1 METKVSNFRTWK
13 SGKVWLVASAAV
25 AALAMTGAVTANAA
39 TVNNSATTTNGA
51 GTVPVYQVAKGN
63 DHYLSTNKA
72 YVDSL
77 LTKGYNSEKIVAFA
91 AAQSATPVNSWYK
104 PSAGHYYTTDN
115 SAANVARLKALGYTQ
130 FYTSNLYSL
139 TANDNN
145 AAPVYVTFNSAAN
158 HYYTQDQTDV
168 PAGYGNQSVSF
179 LGVKAAASIAAE
191 DATVTA
197 GATNAQVEAA
207 VVKNAIAA
215 GTTVTVNGVTSTL
228 AQDELS
234 ADAGGNS
241 LFTNTNGVL
250 QINSAALT
258 VTGLD
263 TTKTGVQTVT
273 LALAGSTTTTTVKVT
288 VVAPTVSSTTGAV
301 STSVISGAN
310 ANIIS
315 ATNGQATAYTLN
327 GSTASE
333 TYTNASG
340 TSTTVS
346 VPSSTLN
353 VATGTAVD
361 PYVGLILPK
370 GGLVAAAA
378 ATSTTAAV
386 AASPAADQSVLYN
399 GTGDTFLS
407 DFPTYGQ
414 SATSTTPMT
423 IAQMKAAVSYTWDD
437 VDAKTTGNTGTLDT
451 TKLGNG
457 DIITI
462 HYFTTGVNGVKTPLA
477 TAKLTVM
484 NAAVVNS
491 VAPAFKIDTTKDTLD
506 TTTGAVD
513 GTSTTA
519 AVNGTVAGTNTLT
532 LGQTVLGATTFD
544 PASFT
549 TITKATGVTETII
562 YAATTTAAAQ
572 GKADVAAAQAA
583 NETLAT
589 YIAANYT
596 AKGIALPYA
605 VVSSVDTTKVG
616 TYTAYYTQAVK
627 TAATYVNGVVTL
639 PTTALASAG
648 SLTYNIADAGAAT
661 VSASATA
668 ARLTN
673 GTITVAGYGTLPV
686 VLVSSTSAANY
697 VAYAPSSYLDA
708 KGTSTMTLSNNTGT
722 LTAVAPASQTVAN
735 PYAPTSEAVT
745 VTPISLGALSGTSST
760 GTAVS
765 YSNVTVVAYTYAGSV
780 TYVAF
785 ATK

>member
-1 METKVSNFRTWK
+1 M
-13 SGKVWLVASAAV
+13 
-25 AALAMTGAVTANAA
+25 
-39 TVNNSATTTNGA
+39 
-51 GTVPVYQVAKGN
+51 
-63 DHYLSTNKA
+63 
-72 YVDSL
+72 
-77 LTKGYNSEKIVAFA
+77 
-91 AAQSATPVNSWYK
+91 
-104 PSAGHYYTTDN
+104 
-115 SAANVARLKALGYTQ
+115 
-130 FYTSNLYSL
+130 

-179 LGVKAAASIAAE
+179 LSVKAAASIAAE
-191 DATVTA
+191 DATVTP

-207 VVKNAIAA
+207 VVKNAIAS

-228 AQDELS
+228 TQDELS

-241 LFTNTNGVL
+241 LFTNTNGIL

-273 LALAGSTTTTTVKVT
+273 LALAGSTATTTVKVT
-288 VVAPTVSSTTGAV
+288 VVVPTVSSTTGAV

-310 ANIIS
+310 VNIIS

-333 TYTNASG
+333 TYTNASD

-370 GGLVAAAA
+370 GGLVASAA

-399 GTGDTFLS
+399 GTGDIFLS

-414 SATSTTPMT
+414 SAISTTTMT

-519 AVNGTVAGTNTLT
+519 AVNGNVAGTNTLT
-532 LGQTVLGATTFD
+532 LGRTVLGATTFE

-562 YAATTTAAAQ
+562 YAATTAAATQ
-572 GKADVAAAQAA
+572 GKNDVTAAQAA
-583 NETLAT
+583 NETLST

-596 AKGIALPYA
+596 AKGIALPYV

-616 TYTAYYTQAVK
+616 IYT
-627 TAATYVNGVVTL
+627 
-639 PTTALASAG
+639 SC
-648 SLTYNIADAGAAT
+648 
-661 VSASATA
+661 
-668 ARLTN
+668 
-673 GTITVAGYGTLPV
+673 
-686 VLVSSTSAANY
+686 
-697 VAYAPSSYLDA
+697 
-708 KGTSTMTLSNNTGT
+708 
-722 LTAVAPASQTVAN
+722 
-735 PYAPTSEAVT
+735 
-745 VTPISLGALSGTSST
+745 
-760 GTAVS
+760 
-765 YSNVTVVAYTYAGSV
+765 
-780 TYVAF
+780 
-785 ATK
+785 